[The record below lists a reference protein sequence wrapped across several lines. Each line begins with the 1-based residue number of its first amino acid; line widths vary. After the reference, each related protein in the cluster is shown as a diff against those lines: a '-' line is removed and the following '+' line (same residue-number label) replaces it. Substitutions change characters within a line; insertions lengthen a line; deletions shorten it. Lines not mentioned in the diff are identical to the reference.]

1 MPFKFRLEAS
11 LRLAEQEMDI
21 EQGLLAQELRTLREA
36 TEQKDLQAQLLNA
49 ALEKQKI
56 ACLEEPQMLSLWQ
69 RYCYDQRN
77 ILLKREKE
85 VEEQNIRVE
94 KQREKLLECRIKTEK
109 YKRLK
114 EKKIRLF
121 HIAELKKEQTEI
133 DEIAQNLRG
142 WKTQED

>member
-11 LRLAEQEMDI
+11 LRLAEQDMDI
-21 EQGLLAQELRTLREA
+21 EQGLLAQELRTLHNL
-36 TEQKDLQAQLLNA
+36 TEQRDLQTQLLNKA
-49 ALEKQKI
+49 FEKQKI
-56 ACLEEPQMLSLWQ
+56 ACLEEPQILNLWQ
-69 RYCYDQRN
+69 RYCCDQKN

-121 HIAELKKEQTEI
+121 YMTKLKKEQSEI

-142 WKTQED
+142 WK

>member
-11 LRLAEQEMDI
+11 LRLAEQDMDI
-21 EQGLLAQELRTLREA
+21 EQGLLAQELRTLHNL
-36 TEQKDLQAQLLNA
+36 TEQRDLQTQLLNKA
-49 ALEKQKI
+49 FEKQKI
-56 ACLEEPQMLSLWQ
+56 ACLEEPQILNLWQ
-69 RYCYDQRN
+69 RYCCDQKN

-114 EKKIRLF
+114 EKK
-121 HIAELKKEQTEI
+121 
-133 DEIAQNLRG
+133 
-142 WKTQED
+142 